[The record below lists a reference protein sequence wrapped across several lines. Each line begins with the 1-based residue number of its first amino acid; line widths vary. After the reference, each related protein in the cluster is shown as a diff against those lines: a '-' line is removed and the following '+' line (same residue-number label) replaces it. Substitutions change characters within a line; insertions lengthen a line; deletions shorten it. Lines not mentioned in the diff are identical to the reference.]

1 MKTDYE
7 IEREAMY
14 EQREK
19 EFRKGRESMTFHM
32 RFGDKGDFYAWQCV
46 KFENSL
52 AHYGFDHVA
61 TKERIL
67 EEGLRFNKHSIS
79 LGHQY
84 GYDLKN
90 FKSKEEML
98 GFVIGYNEAINNLE
112 HDNRIKGAQ

>member
-7 IEREAMY
+7 IEKENFEKQRDAELK
-14 EQREK
+14 QGREK
-19 EFRKGRESMTFHM
+19 MTFSL
-32 RFGDKGDFYAWQCV
+32 RGNNRDFYAWQCV
-46 KFENSL
+46 KFENSVK
-52 AHYGFDHVA
+52 HYGFDHVA
-61 TKERIL
+61 TRERIL
-67 EEGLRFNKHSIS
+67 EEGLVFNKHSIT

-90 FKSKEEML
+90 FNSKEEML